1 MRHIRRSALV
11 ATSPQQMFDLINDV
25 ERYPDF
31 VPACTAARV
40 IERDADELHAELT
53 VGAGLLK
60 MTFSTRNRLHP
71 PERIEM
77 RLESGPL
84 KSLNGRWNLT
94 PVTAGDVTGCRV
106 ELDLTF
112 ETQGGLAAM
121 TLTPV
126 IERLAGSLVDA
137 FVGRARQ
144 QRAGVAAGARAS

>member
-11 ATSPQQMFDLINDV
+11 ATSPQRMFELINDV
-25 ERYPDF
+25 ERYPAF

-40 IERDADELHAELT
+40 LERSPEELHAELT

-60 MTFSTRNRLHP
+60 TTFSTRNRLHP

-84 KSLNGRWNLT
+84 KSLNGRWTLT
-94 PVTAGDVTGCRV
+94 PVAAGSVQGCRV

-112 ETQGGLAAM
+112 EPQGGLAA
-121 TLTPV
+121 LALAPV
-126 IERLAGSLVDA
+126 IERLASSLVDA
-137 FVGRARQ
+137 FVARARQ
-144 QRAGVAAGARAS
+144 ERDANRPAAG